1 MIEPQRTVAKR
12 FHLVHGVR
20 TKQHRGAL
28 RFELHD
34 ALKRLLGKRTV
45 AHTQRFINN
54 QDVRVGAGGN

>member
-1 MIEPQRTVAKR
+1 MIEPHCAVAKR
-12 FHLVHGVR
+12 LDLVHRVR
-20 TKQHRGAL
+20 TKQYRGAL

-45 AHTQRFINN
+45 AHTQGFINN